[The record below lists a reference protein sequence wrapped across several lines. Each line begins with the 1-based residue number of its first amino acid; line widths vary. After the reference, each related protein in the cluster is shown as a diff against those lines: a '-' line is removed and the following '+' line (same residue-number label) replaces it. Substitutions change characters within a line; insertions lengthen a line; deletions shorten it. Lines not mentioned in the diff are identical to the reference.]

1 MQKATCPGPSHSLP
15 ARAII
20 GATCLIALVACQP
33 DTSRVDAAEEAA
45 AATCA
50 CPDRAC
56 ALRSATPI
64 TEGRGLLMEDYENLS
79 DDQIAR
85 YEAAVER
92 ITDCLTR
99 FEEG

>member
-1 MQKATCPGPSHSLP
+1 MLSAVRTTPCPLPP
-15 ARAII
+15 ARGI
-20 GATCLIALVACQP
+20 GAVLCTVFLAACQP
-33 DTSRVDAAEEAA
+33 DTSRIDTAEEAA

-56 ALRSATPI
+56 ALRSATPV

-85 YEAAVER
+85 YEAAVDR
-92 ITDCLTR
+92 LTDCLAR
-99 FEEG
+99 FDKG

>member
-1 MQKATCPGPSHSLP
+1 MRQAGLRRACPLRP
-15 ARAII
+15 ARTFTVAL
-20 GATCLIALVACQP
+20 CLTLLAACQP

-45 AATCA
+45 ATCA

-56 ALRSATPI
+56 ALRFATPI

-85 YEAAVER
+85 YEVAVDR
-92 ITDCLTR
+92 ITACLTR